1 MGPTTP
7 TTKEISDNLIA
18 QLESTLNQTIPL
30 LPKSFL
36 RVLSKALAAVFVLLY
51 KYGGFIFLQMFVAT
65 ASIKYTTINGK
76 LVSPL
81 IEWGRLIGVGDPVPA
96 TQAELN
102 INITVENQVGSLA
115 AGTQLINSS
124 NGVTY
129 ITKTEVLL
137 DAATVPAVIQAV
149 SDQVD
154 GGGAG
159 AIGNL
164 QQGDI
169 VSFANPL
176 ANVASDAI
184 VDSQAVTGANAESTE
199 AYRQRIVDRFQ
210 KRPQGGAYADYEQ
223 WGEEVPGIVNVYVYT
238 SSDPGE
244 VDNYVEATVE
254 SSGDPDGIPT
264 GAQLQAVL
272 DSINK
277 DDNGLASRRP
287 ANALANVFPIT
298 RTGFDTVV
306 SGLTVDNP
314 ASVQTDITAAILQF
328 FLDAEPFID
337 GLTIPPRKDIITRSN
352 LIGLVSGIVSAANGT
367 FDTVTFDLDTAVP
380 SGSLVQ
386 YILQEG
392 EKAKSSGTSYV

>member
-1 MGPTTP
+1 MSLSTP
-7 TTKEISDNLIA
+7 TTKEISDNIIA
-18 QLESTLNQTIPL
+18 QLESVLNQTIPL

-51 KYGGFIFLQMFVAT
+51 KYCGFIFLQMFVST
-65 ASIKYTTINGK
+65 ASIKDTLINGVV
-76 LVSPL
+76 VSPL
-81 IEWGRLIGVGDPVPA
+81 KAWGRLIGVGDPVPA

-102 INITVENQVGSLA
+102 ITITVENQVGSLP
-115 AGTQLINSS
+115 AGSTQFINSS

-129 ITKTEVLL
+129 SLKTEVLL
-137 DAATVPAVIQAV
+137 DAATVPAVIIAV

-164 QQGDI
+164 QPGDI

-176 ANVASDAI
+176 ANVASDAV

-199 AYRQRIVDRFQ
+199 AYRQRVVDRF
-210 KRPQGGAYADYEQ
+210 KKTPQGGAYADYEQ
-223 WGEEVPGIVNVYVYT
+223 WGEEVAGIVNTFPYT
-238 SSDPGE
+238 ASDPGE
-244 VDNYVEATVE
+244 VDVYAEATVE
-254 SSGDPDGIPT
+254 SSGDPNGIPT
-264 GAQLQAVL
+264 AAQLQAVA
-272 DSINK
+272 DSIEQ

-287 ANALANVFPIT
+287 ANALVNVFAIT
-298 RTGFDTVV
+298 RTGFDIVV
-306 SGLTVDNP
+306 SGLVVDNP
-314 ASVQTDITAAILQF
+314 ASVQADITAAVLQF

-352 LIGLVSGIVSAANGT
+352 LIALVSGIVSAASGT
-367 FDTVTFDLDTAVP
+367 FGTATFDITGGG
-380 SGSLVQ
+380 GSLVQ

-392 EKAKSSGTSYV
+392 EKAKSTGTSYI